1 MKDMKRINVLLIT
14 LLTLVSC
21 SGEYSSRVDVIPHPA
36 HVEVSEKICEI
47 TGLKGISADPG
58 LESEAL
64 LLQDALAGVGV
75 DLNLSESGR
84 LVLKLDRS
92 LPCPEAYTMTVTSRK
107 VVIAGA
113 SPAGVF
119 YGMQTLLQQ
128 MRAGGVRCGYISD
141 SPRFAWRGY
150 MLDEAR
156 HFSGTERVKQLLD
169 MMAYYK
175 LNRFHW
181 HLTDGQGWRIEIK
194 KYPKLALVGGE
205 GCHSDPDTPAVYYT
219 QDEIRDI
226 VEYASAR
233 HIEIVPEIDMPG
245 HATAATKA
253 YPEYNGGGTEQ
264 FPDFTFNVGKEET
277 YAFLT
282 DILREVSGLF
292 PGTHIHIGGDEVFY
306 GSEAWKKDP
315 YVQAM
320 MKREGL
326 STIKQAEGYFINRM
340 VDSVKVLGKRVIG
353 WDDMLDFDLDKE
365 AVDMMWWRHDRPQ
378 TLRKCI
384 DLEFKTVLCPRK
396 PLYFDFIQ
404 HENHKWG
411 RIWDGFCPLEDV
423 YAFPETW
430 FGEWGVTAEDFSDVL
445 GIQANSWTELMH
457 TEERVEFMT
466 YPRICALAES
476 AWTLPEIKDYD
487 NFLMRLEKEYALF
500 DELDIYCFDARDP
513 DAHAEPAG
521 PVIRKKGEPKMDF
534 RD

>member
-1 MKDMKRINVLLIT
+1 MTDMKRIIVFVCSLSALI
-14 LLTLVSC
+14 SC
-21 SGEYSSRVDVIPHPA
+21 AGEYSERVDVIPHPA
-36 HVEVSEKICEI
+36 QVQVTDRLCDVSS
-47 TGLKGISADPG
+47 LKGISADPSS
-58 LESEAL
+58 EAEAL
-64 LLQDALAGVGV
+64 LLREDLAELGI
-75 DLNLSESGR
+75 DLPLSASGR
-84 LVLKLDRS
+84 LVLKVDQNLS
-92 LPCPEAYTMTVTSRK
+92 SPEAYTMDVSGRRI
-107 VVIAGA
+107 VITGG

-119 YGMQTLLQQ
+119 YGMQTLLQEL
-128 MRAGGVRCGYISD
+128 RAGGVKCGHIAD
-141 SPRFAWRGY
+141 SPRFVWRGY

-156 HFSGTERVKQLLD
+156 HFSGMDRVKQLLD
-169 MMAYYK
+169 MMSYYK

-219 QDEIRDI
+219 QDEIREI
-226 VEYASAR
+226 VEYAAAR

-282 DILREVSGLF
+282 DVLREVAGLF

-315 YVQAM
+315 HVQAM

-326 STIKQAEGYFINRM
+326 TTIKEAEGYFINRM
-340 VDSVKVLGKRVIG
+340 VDSVKVIGKTVIG
-353 WDDMLDFDLDKE
+353 WDDMLDFELDKE
-365 AVDMMWWRHDRPQ
+365 AVDMMWWRHDRPH

-384 DLEFKTVLCPRK
+384 DLGFRTVLCPRK
-396 PLYFDFIQ
+396 PLYFDFVQ
-404 HENHKWG
+404 HESHKWG

-423 YAFPETW
+423 YAFPEAW
-430 FGEWGVTAEDFSDVL
+430 FGHWGITADDFTDVL

-476 AWTLPEIKDYD
+476 AWTLPEDKDYEF
-487 NFLMRLEKEYALF
+487 FLERLEKEYDLF
-500 DELDIYCFDARDP
+500 DELGIYCFDVRDP
-513 DAHAEPAG
+513 QAHPEPEG
-521 PVIRKKGEPKMDF
+521 PVIKKKGEPKMDF